1 MADIIKLLPDT
12 IANQIAAGEVIQRP
26 ASVVKELVENAVDAG
41 ASEISVVI
49 KDSGKTLIMITD
61 NGNGMT
67 ETDARMSLE
76 RHATSKI
83 STADDLFAINTKGFR
98 GEALASISA
107 ISHLEIKTKPE
118 SAELGTVIQI
128 NGGKIE
134 LQEPSACL
142 KGTQISVKNL
152 FYNVP
157 ARRKFLK
164 SDNVEMR
171 HIIDQ
176 FERVAI
182 AHPTIKFSLSH
193 NNSDVFLLPSGNMRQ
208 RLVGVFGRKYNEK
221 LVPVEQETPLVNI
234 AGFVLKPESAKK
246 TRGEQFFFV
255 NNRYIKSPFLNHMV
269 LQAYDEL
276 LPKGYHP
283 GYFIFLEV
291 DPSFIDINI
300 HPTKTEIKFEDE
312 RSIGML
318 MRSAVKQAIGLFNVS
333 PTIDFNPETIFS
345 TSALPKGKILTEPKI
360 TVNKGFNPFNGGNNF
375 DQKPAPQE
383 IKGLQ
388 SMYENLDKAMGQDSQ
403 NQQTDQ
409 HQQLAAN
416 IPQKNQQLSSIKAFQ
431 VKNKY
436 IFTSI
441 KSGVIIINQTRAHQR
456 VLNDQLMEQMEN
468 GHGSSQQLLFPENV
482 TFSSS
487 QTELLKELMP
497 NMKKLGFDIEPF
509 GATSFIVRG
518 LPTISSNED
527 PKPLIEGTLY
537 GYESHM
543 EKAGTIQNEALI
555 GALAFKAAI
564 KTGQSL
570 SAEEVN
576 RLVDE
581 LFATGNP
588 MTLPDGR
595 QIFHQLA
602 FDEIEK
608 LFN

>member
-26 ASVVKELVENAVDAG
+26 ASVIKELVENAVDAG

-49 KDSGKTLIMITD
+49 KDSGKTLIMVTD
-61 NGNGMT
+61 DGDGMN

-83 STADDLFAINTKGFR
+83 ASADDLFALQTKGFR

-107 ISHLEIKTKPE
+107 ISHMELKTKPE
-118 SAELGTVIQI
+118 GAVLGTILQI
-128 NGGKIE
+128 NGGEIE
-134 LQEPSACL
+134 LQEPHACN
-142 KGTQISVKNL
+142 KGTQLSVKNL

-182 AHPTIKFSLSH
+182 AHPNIKFTLSH
-193 NNSDVFLLPSGNMRQ
+193 NNSNVFLLPPGNMRQ

-221 LVPVEQETPLVNI
+221 LVPVEQETPLVDI
-234 AGFVLKPESAKK
+234 SGFVLKPEAAKK

-255 NNRYIKSPFLNHMV
+255 NSRFIKSGFLHQMV

-312 RSIGML
+312 RSVGML
-318 MRSAVKQAIGLFNVS
+318 MRSAVKQAIGMFNVS
-333 PTIDFNPETIFS
+333 PTIDFNPETIFA
-345 TSALPKGKILTEPKI
+345 TSPAPKNKIFTEPKI
-360 TVNKGFNPFNGGNNF
+360 TTNENFNPFQPNNNF
-375 DQKPAPQE
+375 KQNPSPAQVQNLQE
-383 IKGLQ
+383 
-388 SMYENLDKAMGQDSQ
+388 MYEGLETVSQ
-403 NQQTDQ
+403 QANFDTP
-409 HQQLAAN
+409 QQLAAKIQEPRTN
-416 IPQKNQQLSSIKAFQ
+416 FGAVKAFQ
-431 VKNKY
+431 LRNKY

-441 KSGVIIINQTRAHQR
+441 KSGAIIINQTRAHQR
-456 VLNDQLMEQMEN
+456 VLYDRLTEELEN
-468 GHGSSQQLLFPENV
+468 GQGSSQQLLFPENV
-482 TFSSS
+482 TFTSSL
-487 QTELLKELMP
+487 TELLNELMP
-497 NMKKLGFDIEPF
+497 NMKKLGFDIETF
-509 GATSFIVRG
+509 GANSFIVRG
-518 LPTISSNED
+518 LPTVSASED
-527 PKPLIEGTLY
+527 PKQLIEGTLY

-543 EKAGTIQNEALI
+543 EKAGTVQNEALI

-564 KTGQSL
+564 KTGQAL
-570 SAEEVN
+570 NPEEISE
-576 RLVDE
+576 LIDS
-581 LFATGNP
+581 LFASANP

>member
-26 ASVVKELVENAVDAG
+26 ASVVKELVENAVDSG
-41 ASEISVVI
+41 ATEILVVI
-49 KDSGKTLIMITD
+49 KDSGKTLIMVTD
-61 NGNGMT
+61 NGTGMN

-107 ISHLEIKTKPE
+107 ISHMELKTKTE
-118 SAELGTVIQI
+118 EANLGTVIQI
-128 NGGKIE
+128 NGGEIE
-134 LQEPSACL
+134 LQEPNSCL
-142 KGTQISVKNL
+142 TGTQLSVKNL

-182 AHPTIKFSLSH
+182 AHPSIKFNLSH
-193 NNSDVFLLPSGNMRQ
+193 NNSDVFLLPAGNMRQ

-221 LVPVEQETPLVNI
+221 LVPVDQETPLVNI
-234 AGFVLKPESAKK
+234 SGFVLKPEAAKR

-255 NNRYIKSPFLNHMV
+255 NNRFIKSGFLHKMV
-269 LQAYDEL
+269 TQAYDEL

-291 DPSFIDINI
+291 HPSFIDINI

-312 RSIGML
+312 RSVGML
-318 MRSAVKQAIGLFNVS
+318 MRSAVKQSIGMFNVS
-333 PTIDFNPETIFS
+333 PTIDFNPENIFS
-345 TSALPKGKILTEPKI
+345 NGPAPKGKIFSEPKI
-360 TVNKGFNPFNGGNNF
+360 STNPDFNPFK
-375 DQKPAPQE
+375 DQSGFTKTPSASQVE
-383 IKGLQ
+383 SLQ
-388 SMYENLDKAMGQDSQ
+388 SMYEGLQTVSQQANFDTPPQLTTQIPESKANFGSV
-403 NQQTDQ
+403 
-409 HQQLAAN
+409 
-416 IPQKNQQLSSIKAFQ
+416 KSFQ

-441 KSGVIIINQTRAHQR
+441 KSGAIIINQTRAHQR
-456 VLNDQLMEQMEN
+456 VLYDQLTEQLEN
-468 GHGSSQQLLFPENV
+468 GLGSSQQLLFPENV
-482 TFSSS
+482 TFTSSLS
-487 QTELLKELMP
+487 ELLKELMP
-497 NMKKLGFDIEPF
+497 NMKKLGFDIEIF
-509 GATSFIVRG
+509 GAHSFIVRG
-518 LPTISSNED
+518 LPTVSANED
-527 PKPLIEGTLY
+527 PKQLIEGTLY

-543 EKAGTIQNEALI
+543 EKADTVQNEALI
-555 GALAFKAAI
+555 GALAFKSAI

-570 SAEEVN
+570 NPEEISE
-576 RLVDE
+576 LIDS
-581 LFATGNP
+581 LFASANP

-595 QIFHQLA
+595 QIFHQLE

>member
-61 NGNGMT
+61 NGKGMT

-83 STADDLFAINTKGFR
+83 SNADDLFAINTKGFR

-107 ISHLEIKTKPE
+107 ISHLEIKTKIE
-118 SAELGTVIQI
+118 DIDLGTILQI
-128 NGGKIE
+128 NGGKME
-134 LQEPSACL
+134 LQEPTSCL

-182 AHPTIKFSLSH
+182 AHPNIKFSLSH
-193 NNSDVFLLPSGNMRQ
+193 NHSDVFLLPAGNMRQ

-234 AGFVLKPESAKK
+234 SGFVLKPESAKK

-255 NNRYIKSPFLNHMV
+255 NDRFIKSPFLHHMV

-291 DPSFIDINI
+291 EPSFIDINI

-360 TVNKGFNPFNGGNNF
+360 TVNQGFNPFHEDNSF
-375 DQKPAPQE
+375 EQKPNAKE
-383 IKGLQ
+383 ISGLQ
-388 SMYENLDKAMGQDSQ
+388 SMYENLDQTV
-403 NQQTDQ
+403 NQKSESEHPVQQ
-409 HQQLAAN
+409 HQLAAN
-416 IPQKNQQLSSIKAFQ
+416 IPQNSAHLSSIKAFQ

-456 VLNDQLMEQMEN
+456 VLNDQLMDQMEN
-468 GHGSSQQLLFPENV
+468 GQGGSQQLLFPENV
-482 TFSSS
+482 TFNSS

-509 GATSFIVRG
+509 GANSFIVRG
-518 LPTISSNED
+518 LPTISSNDD
-527 PKPLIEGTLY
+527 PKQLIEGTLY

-543 EKAGTIQNEALI
+543 EKAGTVQNEALI

-581 LFATGNP
+581 LFATSNP
-588 MTLPDGR
+588 MTLHDGR

>member
-26 ASVVKELVENAVDAG
+26 ASVVKELVENAVDAE
-41 ASEISVVI
+41 ASEILVVI
-49 KDSGKTLIMITD
+49 KDSGKTLIMVTD
-61 NGNGMT
+61 NGKGMN

-107 ISHLEIKTKPE
+107 ISHMEIKTKIE
-118 SAELGTVIQI
+118 EVSLGSVIQI
-128 NGGKIE
+128 NGGEIE
-134 LQEPSACL
+134 LQEPNSCL
-142 KGTQISVKNL
+142 TGTQISVKNL

-182 AHPTIKFSLSH
+182 AHPSIKFKLTH
-193 NNSDVFLLPSGNMRQ
+193 NNSDVFVLPTGNMRQ
-208 RLVGVFGRKYNEK
+208 RLVGIFGRKYNEK
-221 LVPVEQETPLVNI
+221 LVPVDQETPLVNI
-234 AGFVLKPESAKK
+234 SGFVLKPEAAKK

-255 NNRYIKSPFLNHMV
+255 NDRFIKSGFLHKMI

-312 RSIGML
+312 RSVGML
-318 MRSAVKQAIGLFNVS
+318 MRSAVKQSIGMFNVS
-333 PTIDFNPETIFS
+333 PTLDFNPETIFNNGP
-345 TSALPKGKILTEPKI
+345 APKGKIFSEPKI
-360 TVNKGFNPFNGGNNF
+360 STNENFNPFQ
-375 DQKPAPQE
+375 DQSGFTKTPSSSQIE
-383 IKGLQ
+383 SLQ
-388 SMYENLDKAMGQDSQ
+388 SMYEEVQTVSEQSDF
-403 NQQTDQ
+403 NQQS
-409 HQQLAAN
+409 
-416 IPQKNQQLSSIKAFQ
+416 QLSAQIPESQSNFGSVKSFQ

-441 KSGVIIINQTRAHQR
+441 KSGAIIINQTRAHQR
-456 VLNDQLMEQMEN
+456 VLFDQLTEQLEN
-468 GHGSSQQLLFPENV
+468 GQGGSQQLLFPENV
-482 TFSSS
+482 TFTSSLS
-487 QTELLKELMP
+487 ELLKELMP
-497 NMKKLGFDIEPF
+497 NMKKLGFDIEIF
-509 GATSFIVRG
+509 GVHSFIVRG
-518 LPTISSNED
+518 LPTVSSNED
-527 PKPLIEGTLY
+527 PKQLIEGTLY

-543 EKAGTIQNEALI
+543 ENAETVQNEALI
-555 GALAFKAAI
+555 GALAFKSAI

-570 SAEEVN
+570 SPEEISE
-576 RLVDE
+576 LIDS
-581 LFATGNP
+581 LFASANP

-595 QIFHQLA
+595 QIFHQLE

>member
-41 ASEISVVI
+41 ATQITVVI
-49 KDSGKTLIMITD
+49 KDSGKTLIMVTD
-61 NGNGMT
+61 NGKGMN

-83 STADDLFAINTKGFR
+83 TSADDLFAITTKGFR

-107 ISHLEIKTKPE
+107 ISHMSLQTKSDE
-118 SAELGTVIQI
+118 TELGTLIEI

-134 LQEPSACL
+134 SQEVHACPN
-142 KGTQISVKNL
+142 GTQISVKNL

-164 SDNVEMR
+164 SDNIEMR

-182 AHPTIKFSLSH
+182 AHPQIKFTLTH
-193 NNSDVFLLPSGNMRQ
+193 NGNEVFILPEGNMRQ
-208 RLVGVFGRKYNEK
+208 RLIGVFGRKYNEK
-221 LVPVEQETPLVNI
+221 LVPIEQETPLVNI
-234 AGFVLKPESAKK
+234 SGFVLKPEAAKK

-255 NNRYIKSPFLNHMV
+255 NDRFVKSHFLHLMV
-269 LQAYDEL
+269 LQAYEEL

-283 GYFIFLEV
+283 GYFIFLHV

-312 RSIGML
+312 RSVGML
-318 MRSAVKQAIGLFNVS
+318 MRSAVKQSIGMFNVS
-333 PTIDFNPETIFS
+333 PTIDFNPETSFAA
-345 TSALPKGKILTEPKI
+345 TSIPKDKVITEPRI
-360 TVNKGFNPFNGGNNF
+360 AVNQNFNPFNTPNNF
-375 DQKPAPQE
+375 KEKPSSSQVQDLQK
-383 IKGLQ
+383 
-388 SMYENLDKAMGQDSQ
+388 MYEDLDVVSQ
-403 NQQTDQ
+403 PSDFNTEHQTQ
-409 HQQLAAN
+409 VS
-416 IPQKNQQLSSIKAFQ
+416 IPETQEKFNSVAAFQ

-456 VLNDQLMEQMEN
+456 VLYDRLLDQIEN
-468 GHGSSQQLLFPENV
+468 ERGSSQQLLFPENV
-482 TFSSS
+482 TFSSQ
-487 QTELLKELMP
+487 QTELLNELLPTMCS
-497 NMKKLGFDIEPF
+497 LGFDLEPF
-509 GATSFIVRG
+509 GNNTFIVRG
-518 LPTISSNED
+518 LPSISATQD
-527 PKPLIEGTLY
+527 PKQLIEGTLF

-543 EKAGTIQNEALI
+543 ENPDTAQNEALV
-555 GALAFKAAI
+555 GALAFKSAI

-570 SAEEVN
+570 QPEEIME
-576 RLVDE
+576 LIDE
-581 LFATGNP
+581 LFASSNP

-595 QIFHQLA
+595 KIFHQTN
-602 FDEIEK
+602 FDDVEK

>member
-26 ASVVKELVENAVDAG
+26 ASVIKELVENAVDAG
-41 ASEISVVI
+41 ASEIAVVI
-49 KDSGKTLIMITD
+49 KDSGKTLIMVTD
-61 NGNGMT
+61 NGKGMN

-83 STADDLFAINTKGFR
+83 KSADDLFAISTKGFR

-107 ISHLEIKTKPE
+107 ISHMELKTKPE
-118 SAELGTVIQI
+118 EAVLGTLLQI
-128 NGGKIE
+128 NGGEIE
-134 LQEPSACL
+134 VQEPHACAT
-142 KGTQISVKNL
+142 GTQIAVKNL
-152 FYNVP
+152 FFNVP

-182 AHPTIKFSLSH
+182 AHPSIKFTLSH
-193 NNSDVFLLPSGNMRQ
+193 NNNDIFLLPAGNMRQ

-221 LVPVEQETPLVNI
+221 LVPVNQDTPLVNI
-234 AGFVLKPESAKK
+234 SGFVLKPEAAKK
-246 TRGEQFFFV
+246 SRGEQFFFV
-255 NNRYIKSPFLNHMV
+255 NNRFIKSSFLHHMV

-276 LPKGYHP
+276 LPKGFHP

-291 DPSFIDINI
+291 APSFIDINI

-318 MRSAVKQAIGLFNVS
+318 MRSAVKQSIGMFNVS
-333 PTIDFNPETIFS
+333 PTIDFNPETIFA
-345 TSALPKGKILTEPKI
+345 TSSAPKNKIFTEPKI
-360 TVNKGFNPFNGGNNF
+360 STNQNFNPFQQTNHFKQNPSSAQVQNLQEMYEGIEAVTQQSDFN
-375 DQKPAPQE
+375 APQQTE
-383 IKGLQ
+383 ATLP
-388 SMYENLDKAMGQDSQ
+388 DSS
-403 NQQTDQ
+403 
-409 HQQLAAN
+409 AN
-416 IPQKNQQLSSIKAFQ
+416 FGAVKSFQ
-431 VKNKY
+431 VRNKY

-441 KSGVIIINQTRAHQR
+441 KSGAIIINQTRAHQR
-456 VLNDQLMEQMEN
+456 VLYDRLTKELELGQ
-468 GHGSSQQLLFPENV
+468 GSSQQLLFPENV
-482 TFSSS
+482 TFTSSLS
-487 QTELLKELMP
+487 ELLNELMP
-497 NMKKLGFDIEPF
+497 NMKKIGFDIETF
-509 GATSFIVRG
+509 GANSYIVRG
-518 LPTISSNED
+518 LPTVSASDD
-527 PKPLIEGTLY
+527 PKQLIEGTLY

-543 EKAGTIQNEALI
+543 EKAGTVQNEALI

-570 SAEEVN
+570 NNEEISE
-576 RLVDE
+576 LIDS
-581 LFATGNP
+581 LFASANP
-588 MTLPDGR
+588 KTLPDGR